1 MPMGRSRVA
10 VLAVLCGLLSGCC
23 VPTQPTSSPTAP
35 VVSAP
40 AAPSNPSKPS
50 TSAAAEGTCDL
61 GSLPPEANKTVE
73 LIESGGPFPYPRNDG
88 VVFGN
93 YEGRLPKHERGYYHE
108 YTVPTPGSKHR
119 GKRRIVTG
127 GAPLTDPPEFY
138 YTGDHYE
145 SFCLIGGM

>member
-1 MPMGRSRVA
+1 MGRSRIA
-10 VLAVLCGLLSGCC
+10 ALAVLCGLLSGCC
-23 VPTQPTSSPTAP
+23 
-35 VVSAP
+35 AP
-40 AAPSNPSKPS
+40 AEPVSS
-50 TSAAAEGTCDL
+50 GTCDL
-61 GSLPPEANKTVE
+61 SGLPPEADKTVR

-108 YTVPTPGSKHR
+108 YTVPTPGTKHR

-127 GAPLTDPPEFY
+127 GAPLTDPPEYY
-138 YTGDHYE
+138 YTGDHYD

>member
-1 MPMGRSRVA
+1 MGRSRLA
-10 VLAVLCGLLSGCC
+10 ALAVLGGLLAGCC
-23 VPTQPTSSPTAP
+23 APTDTAQSPAAP
-35 VVSAP
+35 AVSAP
-40 AAPSNPSKPS
+40 A
-50 TSAAAEGTCDL
+50 SAAPTKPAADGTCDL
-61 GSLPPEANKTVE
+61 SGLPPEADETVE
-73 LIESGGPFPYPRNDG
+73 LIQSGGPFPYPRNDG

-108 YTVPTPGSKHR
+108 YTVPTPGNKHR

-127 GAPLTDPPEFY
+127 GAPQNDPPEYY

>member
-1 MPMGRSRVA
+1 MGRSRIA
-10 VLAVLCGLLSGCC
+10 ALAVLCGLISGCC
-23 VPTQPTSSPTAP
+23 APTETTSSP
-35 VVSAP
+35 
-40 AAPSNPSKPS
+40 AAPPAS
-50 TSAAAEGTCDL
+50 TSGSASPAKSAAADGTCAL
-61 GSLPPEANKTVE
+61 SGLPPEADKTVE
-73 LIESGGPFPYPRNDG
+73 LIQSGGPFPYPRNDG

-108 YTVPTPGSKHR
+108 YTVPTPGNKHR

-127 GAPLTDPPEFY
+127 GSPQNDPPEYY

>member
-1 MPMGRSRVA
+1 MD
-10 VLAVLCGLLSGCC
+10 
-23 VPTQPTSSPTAP
+23 
-35 VVSAP
+35 
-40 AAPSNPSKPS
+40 
-50 TSAAAEGTCDL
+50 GTCDL
-61 GSLPPEANKTVE
+61 SGLPPEADKTVE
-73 LIESGGPFPYPRNDG
+73 LIQAGGPFPYPRNDG

-93 YEGRLPKHERGYYHE
+93 YEGRLPKHDRGYYHE

-127 GAPLTDPPEFY
+127 GAPQNDPLEYY

>member
-1 MPMGRSRVA
+1 MGRSRLA

-23 VPTQPTSSPTAP
+23 APTQP
-35 VVSAP
+35 
-40 AAPSNPSKPS
+40 AAD
-50 TSAAAEGTCDL
+50 GTCDL
-61 GSLPPEANKTVE
+61 SGLPPEADKTVQ

-93 YEGRLPKHERGYYHE
+93 YEGRLPQHERGYYHE
-108 YTVPTPGSKHR
+108 YTVPTPGIKHR

-127 GAPLTDPPEFY
+127 GQPPTDPAEFY

-145 SFCLIGGM
+145 SFCLIGGT

>member
-1 MPMGRSRVA
+1 M
-10 VLAVLCGLLSGCC
+10 AVLCGLLSSCC
-23 VPTQPTSSPTAP
+23 APTEPTTSP
-35 VVSAP
+35 V
-40 AAPSNPSKPS
+40 APSASS
-50 TSAAAEGTCDL
+50 TKSAAADGTCDL
-61 GSLPPEANKTVE
+61 SGLPPEADKTVE
-73 LIESGGPFPYPRNDG
+73 LIQAGGPFPYPRNDG

-127 GAPLTDPPEFY
+127 GAPQNDPPEYY

>member
-1 MPMGRSRVA
+1 MG
-10 VLAVLCGLLSGCC
+10 
-23 VPTQPTSSPTAP
+23 
-35 VVSAP
+35 
-40 AAPSNPSKPS
+40 
-50 TSAAAEGTCDL
+50 
-61 GSLPPEANKTVE
+61 

-93 YEGRLPKHERGYYHE
+93 FEGRLPKHERGYYHE
-108 YTVPTPGSKHR
+108 YTVPTPGDKHR
-119 GKRRIVTG
+119 GTRRIVTG

>member
-1 MPMGRSRVA
+1 MGRSRIA
-10 VLAVLCGLLSGCC
+10 ALAVLCGLLSGCC
-23 VPTQPTSSPTAP
+23 APTESTQSSKAAA
-35 VVSAP
+35 VSA
-40 AAPSNPSKPS
+40 A
-50 TSAAAEGTCDL
+50 GTCDL
-61 GSLPPEANKTVE
+61 SGLPPEADTTVE
-73 LIESGGPFPYPRNDG
+73 LIQSGGPFPYPRNDG

-108 YTVPTPGSKHR
+108 YTVPTPGNKHR

-127 GAPLTDPPEFY
+127 GAPQNDPPEYY